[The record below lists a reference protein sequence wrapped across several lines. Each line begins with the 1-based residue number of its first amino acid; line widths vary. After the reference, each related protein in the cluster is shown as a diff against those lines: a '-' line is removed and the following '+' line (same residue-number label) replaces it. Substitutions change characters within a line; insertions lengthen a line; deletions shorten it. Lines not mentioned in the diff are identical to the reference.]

1 MVSGCSTANSG
12 SNGSSGNDGGKVKV
26 VATTDVYADI
36 VKQVG
41 GDNVDVTPIIASTST
56 DPHSYEAT
64 AADRVKTKDA
74 GLVVVNGGGYDQFLE
89 DMAGKDNSSQK
100 VVNAVKL
107 SGTVIMIMK
116 TVKNINTPTSLTSTF
131 GTTSTP

>member
-100 VVNAVKL
+100 VVNAVKPSIL
-107 SGTVIMIMK
+107 
-116 TVKNINTPTSLTSTF
+116 PTKPWAVL
-131 GTTSTP
+131 

>member
-74 GLVVVNGGGYDQFLE
+74 
-89 DMAGKDNSSQK
+89 A
-100 VVNAVKL
+100 
-107 SGTVIMIMK
+107 
-116 TVKNINTPTSLTSTF
+116 
-131 GTTSTP
+131 TTSSLKIWQAKTIAHRRLSTPSS

>member
-1 MVSGCSTANSG
+1 MSTITVLAGVSLMVSGCSTANSG

-36 VKQVG
+36 VKHVG

-89 DMAGKDNSSQK
+89 DMAGKDNSS
-100 VVNAVKL
+100 
-107 SGTVIMIMK
+107 
-116 TVKNINTPTSLTSTF
+116 
-131 GTTSTP
+131 

>member
-41 GDNVDVTPIIASTST
+41 GDNVDVTPIIA
-56 DPHSYEAT
+56 
-64 AADRVKTKDA
+64 
-74 GLVVVNGGGYDQFLE
+74 
-89 DMAGKDNSSQK
+89 
-100 VVNAVKL
+100 
-107 SGTVIMIMK
+107 
-116 TVKNINTPTSLTSTF
+116 
-131 GTTSTP
+131 